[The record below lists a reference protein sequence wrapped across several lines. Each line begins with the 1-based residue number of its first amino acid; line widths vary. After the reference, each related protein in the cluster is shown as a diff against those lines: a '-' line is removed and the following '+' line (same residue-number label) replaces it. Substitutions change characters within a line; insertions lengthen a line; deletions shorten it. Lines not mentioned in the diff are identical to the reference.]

1 MTQSPSPD
9 KVVPLATASPQAD
22 KPAEATP
29 TQEIAQNLDELRTL
43 AARFR
48 HLAPTAG
55 EPVLRAILVKREAL
69 LGSISMGIG
78 RLAQSAKDAGAGAA
92 PETAG
97 AQGAVFAQTLREVTD
112 MDRESQA
119 ALRKRSN
126 EVADEVLKL
135 RAGKKWRQSNPQ

>member
-9 KVVPLATASPQAD
+9 KVGPLAMANPEAD
-22 KPAEATP
+22 KTADAAPA
-29 TQEIAQNLDELRTL
+29 QEIAQDLDELRTL

-55 EPVLRAILVKREAL
+55 EPVLRAILLKREAL
-69 LGSISMGIG
+69 LGAIGTGVG
-78 RLAQSAKDAGAGAA
+78 RLTQSAKSALAGVTPEDAGAQSAA
-92 PETAG
+92 
-97 AQGAVFAQTLREVTD
+97 FARVLREVTA

-119 ALRKRSN
+119 ALKKRAD

-135 RAGKKWRQSNPQ
+135 RAGKKWRQSNPR

>member
-1 MTQSPSPD
+1 MANPETD
-9 KVVPLATASPQAD
+9 KTAD
-22 KPAEATP
+22 ATP
-29 TQEIAQNLDELRTL
+29 AQEIAQDLDELRML

-69 LGSISMGIG
+69 LGSISTRVG
-78 RLAQSAKDAGAGAA
+78 RLTQSARDAGAA

-97 AQGAVFAQTLREVTD
+97 AQSAAFAQVLREVTA

-119 ALRKRSN
+119 ALRKRAD

-135 RAGKKWRQSNPQ
+135 RAGKKWRQSNPR